1 VGKELNIGFESGY
14 NHLIRPC
21 QDELLGRTFSGRR
34 KESVSGSSGLHC
46 QQAAHPKIGGI
57 NSLIWQM
64 QLAKKLDGKGAAR
77 GMRAG
82 DAGIQKNWLYPLFNF
97 LVV

>member
-1 VGKELNIGFESGY
+1 
-14 NHLIRPC
+14 
-21 QDELLGRTFSGRR
+21 
-34 KESVSGSSGLHC
+34 
-46 QQAAHPKIGGI
+46 
-57 NSLIWQM
+57 M